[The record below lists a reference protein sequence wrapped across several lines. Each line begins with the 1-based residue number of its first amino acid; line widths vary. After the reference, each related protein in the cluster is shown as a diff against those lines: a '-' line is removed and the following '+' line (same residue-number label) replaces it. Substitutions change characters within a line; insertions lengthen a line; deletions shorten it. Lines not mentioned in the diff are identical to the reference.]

1 MCTLLFLFPSHRSTK
16 KTFLSVYILKSTVE
30 GFRECCFYVSRT
42 KLQELLKKF
51 GDLCVYTAN
60 RIADIRWFKPQGPRT
75 IFGTNDS
82 PVFIYPLHYS
92 SSQHQVSHII
102 QFRRAELSVWLI
114 WSLLHSLSDWIY
126 PNFWKTAVKMV
137 RPLNAN
143 SFRLHLTFPKQIPAI
158 YYDII
163 LSVFQWKTGVI
174 L

>member
-1 MCTLLFLFPSHRSTK
+1 MVDSCFLTHGLKCARCCFYSPHIDLQK

-82 PVFIYPLHYS
+82 PVFIYPLLYS
-92 SSQHQVSHII
+92 SSQHQVSYII
-102 QFRRAELSVWLI
+102 QFRRSWTFSLADLKSFTFSFWLNSPEFLKNGSQNGTFFECKLFSSTSDLS
-114 WSLLHSLSDWIY
+114 
-126 PNFWKTAVKMV
+126 
-137 RPLNAN
+137 
-143 SFRLHLTFPKQIPAI
+143 
-158 YYDII
+158 
-163 LSVFQWKTGVI
+163 
-174 L
+174 